1 LPDLARRGD
10 EIMNLFEFVPAK
22 NNKRLGLISGL
33 LLIGGAV
40 MLLVTYVFNEIAG
53 KWFFQLLAVG
63 MCGVSIFL
71 VSRYVMKNYI
81 YAIISTEGGN
91 DFTVTELQSKKKTTV
106 CRISVSNIE
115 KAVVIEPGN
124 KSGEDAVKALIK
136 QGKYKR
142 FNYCADLFDEKCIY
156 LLADECGE
164 KVAIK
169 LSWGEELEAYL
180 PIESNK

>member
-1 LPDLARRGD
+1 
-10 EIMNLFEFVPAK
+10 MNLFEFIPTK
-22 NNKRLGLISGL
+22 NNQRLGLVSGL
-33 LLIGGAV
+33 LLIGGSI
-40 MLLVTYVFNEIAG
+40 MLLVTYIFSDITA
-53 KWFFQLLAVG
+53 KWAFQLLAIC
-63 MCGVSIFL
+63 MFGVSIFL

-115 KAVVIEPGN
+115 KAFVIEQGDKAN
-124 KSGEDAVKALIK
+124 EDAVKALIK
-136 QGKYKR
+136 DGKYKKY
-142 FNYCADLFDEKCIY
+142 NYCADLFDEKSIY
-156 LLADECGE
+156 ILADECGE
-164 KVAIK
+164 RVAIK